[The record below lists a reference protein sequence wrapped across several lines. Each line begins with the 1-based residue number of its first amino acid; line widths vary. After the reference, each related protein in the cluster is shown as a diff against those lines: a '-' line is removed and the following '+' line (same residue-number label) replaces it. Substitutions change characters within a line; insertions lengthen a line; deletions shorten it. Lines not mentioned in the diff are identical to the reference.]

1 MDVTVEQSVT
11 RDARFARRV
20 REAQVGLLFSFPHR
34 VFAHVINAGLVAA
47 VVWREVDQ
55 RLLGIWLILSV
66 AVTLGRYGLATAF
79 RRRPDDS
86 DIERWA
92 RYFIIGS
99 SASAALW
106 GASSFIVWL
115 TPAIADHVF
124 IAFVLAGTT
133 SAAAMMIYPVLRV
146 LYVYL
151 ALAGVPLAVNFFL
164 QPGGIYIA
172 MGLMAVLFIVLMA
185 EQSRM
190 ANATLLRSLRLQEE
204 NRALVADLSAARDNL
219 EARVR
224 ERTAELD
231 AAYATL
237 RREMNARLE
246 TESRL
251 QQAQKMEAIGQLT
264 GGVAHDFN
272 NLLAVIAGN
281 AELLAERVNDPATD
295 RELQAV
301 LRACARGAQLTQRLL
316 AFSRKQALQPQ
327 AVDVN
332 GLIASMMDMLARTLG
347 TDIDITFGPDP
358 DLPPAQVDPGQLENA
373 ILNLTLNARDAMPD
387 GGELEITSRSISLSG
402 EETGLVV
409 DDAPDAVPPGRYV
422 MVAVRDSGI
431 GIPVA
436 QIDKVWEPFFTTK
449 RAGEGT
455 GLGLSMVYGFVRQ
468 SEGQVTIDSAVGE
481 GTTVRLFLPCA
492 EGRAPAHAQH
502 ADITGVPT
510 GSECIFVIDD
520 DAEIR
525 IMVEKFLSKLGYRV
539 VTAAS
544 AEDSFEKMAT
554 HGKPDL
560 VLSDVL
566 LPGGNRGPGIVA
578 GARKRFGPIKAVFM
592 SGHATSGFA
601 DLLGTDESAILI
613 HKPFELGHLARTVRR
628 ALDGLTD

>member
-1 MDVTVEQSVT
+1 MDTTVAQSVIH
-11 RDARFARRV
+11 DERFSRRV
-20 REAQVGLLFSFPHR
+20 REARVGLLFSFPHR
-34 VFAHVINAGLVAA
+34 VFAHVINAGLVTA
-47 VVWREVDQ
+47 VVWREVDH
-55 RLLGIWLILSV
+55 RLLGIWLVLSI
-66 AVTLGRYGLATAF
+66 AVTLGRYWLATAF
-79 RRRPDDS
+79 QRRRDDS
-86 DIERWA
+86 DIETWV

-133 SAAAMMIYPVLRV
+133 SAAAMMIYPVLRA

-151 ALAGVPLAVNFFL
+151 ALAGAPLAINFFL

-172 MGLMAVLFIVLMA
+172 MGLMAVLFIVLTA
-185 EQSRM
+185 EQSRI

-224 ERTAELD
+224 DRTVELD

-237 RREMNARLE
+237 HREMEARLE

-281 AELLAERVNDPATD
+281 TELLAEQIDDPSAD
-295 RELQAV
+295 REFQAV

-332 GLIASMMDMLARTLG
+332 GLIGSMMDMLARTLG
-347 TDIDITFGPDP
+347 SDVHIRFGPAP
-358 DLPPAQVDPGQLENA
+358 DLPAARVDPGQLENA
-373 ILNLTLNARDAMPD
+373 ILNLSLNARDAMPA
-387 GGELEITSRSISLSG
+387 GGELEIMSQSVSLSETSRIVG
-402 EETGLVV
+402 E
-409 DDAPDAVPPGRYV
+409 APDALPPGRYV
-422 MVAVRDSGI
+422 MVAVRDSGV
-431 GIPVA
+431 GIPPDR
-436 QIDKVWEPFFTTK
+436 IDKVWEPFFTTK
-449 RAGEGT
+449 PAGEGT
-455 GLGLSMVYGFVRQ
+455 GLGLSMVYGFVHQ
-468 SEGQVTIDSAVGE
+468 SGGQVTIDSAVGK
-481 GTTVRLFLPCA
+481 GTIVRLFLPCA
-492 EGRAPAHAQH
+492 EGRAPAQAPP

-510 GSECIFVIDD
+510 GSEYVFVIDD
-520 DAEIR
+520 DADIR
-525 IMVEKFLSKLGYRV
+525 IMVETFLSRLGYRV
-539 VTAAS
+539 VTAAG
-544 AEDSFEKMAT
+544 AEESFEKFAT

-566 LPGGNRGPGIVA
+566 LPGGHRGPRIVD
-578 GARKRFGPIKAVFM
+578 GARARFGPIKAVFM
-592 SGHATSGFA
+592 SGHATSDFA
-601 DLLGTDESAILI
+601 ELPGTDGRATLI
-613 HKPFELGHLARTVRR
+613 HKPFELGHLARTIRR
-628 ALDGLTD
+628 ALDGRTG